1 MPKPQH
7 SDTCQPSLP
16 AAVAGK
22 PVKGSKKPKEM
33 KRVYVSFRLNFALSK
48 ELLLASRCLKRPPS
62 LLIKQLAEASLRE
75 RIRARVER
83 AYL

>member
-1 MPKPQH
+1 MPTPQH

-16 AAVAGK
+16 PIVAGK
-22 PVKGSKKPKEM
+22 PVKGPKKQKEM

-62 LLIKQLAEASLRE
+62 QLVKQLAEASLRE

>member
-1 MPKPQH
+1 MPTPQH

-16 AAVAGK
+16 PIVAGK
-22 PVKGSKKPKEM
+22 PFKGPKKQKEM

-62 LLIKQLAEASLRE
+62 QLIKQLAEASLRE

>member
-7 SDTCQPSLP
+7 SDTCQSSLP
-16 AAVAGK
+16 TAVAGK
-22 PVKGSKKPKEM
+22 PVKGPKMPKDM

-83 AYL
+83 ACL

>member
-16 AAVAGK
+16 PIVAGK
-22 PVKGSKKPKEM
+22 PVKGPKKPKEM

-83 AYL
+83 ACL

>member
-1 MPKPQH
+1 MPTPQH

-16 AAVAGK
+16 PIVAGK
-22 PVKGSKKPKEM
+22 PVKGPKKPKDM

-62 LLIKQLAEASLRE
+62 QLVKQLAEASLRE

>member
-1 MPKPQH
+1 MPTPQH

-16 AAVAGK
+16 PIIAGK
-22 PVKGSKKPKEM
+22 PVKGPKKPKDM

-62 LLIKQLAEASLRE
+62 QLIKQLAEASLRE

>member
-1 MPKPQH
+1 MPTPQH
-7 SDTCQPSLP
+7 SDTCQSSLP
-16 AAVAGK
+16 PIVAGK
-22 PVKGSKKPKEM
+22 PVKGPKKPKDM

-62 LLIKQLAEASLRE
+62 QLIKQLAEASLRE

-83 AYL
+83 SYL

>member
-1 MPKPQH
+1 MPTPQH

-16 AAVAGK
+16 PIVAGK
-22 PVKGSKKPKEM
+22 PVKGPKKPKDM

-62 LLIKQLAEASLRE
+62 QLIKQLAEASLRE

-83 AYL
+83 ACL

>member
-7 SDTCQPSLP
+7 SDTCQSSLP
-16 AAVAGK
+16 TAVVGK
-22 PVKGSKKPKEM
+22 PVKGPKM
-33 KRVYVSFRLNFALSK
+33 PKDLKRVYVSFRLNFALSK

-75 RIRARVER
+75 RIRARLER
-83 AYL
+83 SYL

>member
-1 MPKPQH
+1 MPNPQH

-16 AAVAGK
+16 PIVAGK
-22 PVKGSKKPKEM
+22 PVKGPKKQKEM

-62 LLIKQLAEASLRE
+62 QLVKQLAEASLRE

>member
-1 MPKPQH
+1 MPTPQH

-16 AAVAGK
+16 PIVAGR
-22 PVKGSKKPKEM
+22 PVKGPKKPKDM

-83 AYL
+83 ACL

>member
-1 MPKPQH
+1 MPTPQH

-16 AAVAGK
+16 PALAGK
-22 PVKGSKKPKEM
+22 PVKGPKKPKDM

-62 LLIKQLAEASLRE
+62 QLIKQLAEASLRE